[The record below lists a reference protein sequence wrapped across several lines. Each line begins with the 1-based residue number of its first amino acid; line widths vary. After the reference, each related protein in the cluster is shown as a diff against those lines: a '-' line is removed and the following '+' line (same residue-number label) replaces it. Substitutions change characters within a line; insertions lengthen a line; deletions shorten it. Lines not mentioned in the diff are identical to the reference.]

1 MVGRRWACPELPES
15 CQNPGMKIA
24 LVTAIAAYSLDEDLA
39 PLQKALQALGIDA
52 PILAWDDASVS
63 WQRFDAALLR
73 SPWDY
78 TDRLPEFL
86 DWAEQTSKQTTL
98 INPLSVV
105 RANTDKHYLAQLA
118 AAGLAVVPSAFAEPG
133 EDAGAAL
140 LTFLDAHQDAADFVL
155 KPAVGAGSRDAQ
167 RYARNQVAEATR
179 HIARLLDAK
188 RSVLMQ
194 PYLPSVDSDG
204 ETALMFFDGVF
215 SHAIRKGPLL
225 QKDEGPTRA
234 LFAPEKITAR
244 TPGADELALANTILA
259 ALPEAPLAYAR
270 VDLIRAPD
278 GSPCLL
284 ELELTEPSL
293 FFAFAEGSAERFAAA
308 LLRRVTAA
316 PPVSDSVRKF
326 KGLLR

>member
-1 MVGRRWACPELPES
+1 
-15 CQNPGMKIA
+15 MKIA
-24 LVTAIAAYSLDEDLA
+24 LVTAIAAFSLDEDLA
-39 PLQKALQALGIDA
+39 PLQAALQALGVDA

-86 DWAEQTSKQTTL
+86 DWAEHTSKQTAL
-98 INPLSVV
+98 INPLSVI

-133 EDAGAAL
+133 DDAGAAL
-140 LTFLDAHQDAADFVL
+140 LKFLDAHRNAADFVV

-167 RYARNQVAEATR
+167 RYARDQLGEATR
-179 HIARLLDAK
+179 HVSRLLSAN

-234 LFAPEKITAR
+234 LFAPEKITPR
-244 TPGADELALANTILA
+244 TPGADELALASAILA
-259 ALPEAPLAYAR
+259 ALPEGPLAYAR

-293 FFAFAEGSAERFAAA
+293 FFTFAEGSADRFAAS
-308 LLRRVTAA
+308 LHRRVSRL
-316 PPVSDSVRKF
+316 P
-326 KGLLR
+326 LRAVPL

>member
-1 MVGRRWACPELPES
+1 
-15 CQNPGMKIA
+15 MKIA
-24 LVTAIAAYSLDEDLA
+24 LVTAIAAFSLDEDLA
-39 PLQKALQALGIDA
+39 PLQKALQALGIYA
-52 PILAWDDASVS
+52 PILAWDDTSVS

-86 DWAEQTSKQTTL
+86 EWAEHTSKQTTL
-98 INPLSVV
+98 LNPLSVV

-133 EDAGAAL
+133 EDPGTAL
-140 LTFLDAHQDAADFVL
+140 QKFLDAHRDAADFVV

-167 RYARNQVAEATR
+167 RYARDQIGEATR
-179 HIARLLDAK
+179 HVSRLLIAK

-194 PYLPSVDSDG
+194 PYLPSVDADG

-244 TPGADELALANTILA
+244 TPGADELALAHAILA
-259 ALPEAPLAYAR
+259 ALPEGPLAYAR

-293 FFAFAEGSAERFAAA
+293 FFTHAEGSAERFAAS
-308 LLRRVTAA
+308 LLRRVAA
-316 PPVSDSVRKF
+316 IPPARDGMPRL
-326 KGLLR
+326 KGLPR